1 VSALCRHFGTCGGCT
16 LQDMPPDAY
25 RARKRDAVVQ
35 VLHHAGIE
43 AEVAPVVAVP
53 PGTRRRAVLNVAK
66 RAGKIEAGFH
76 PLRSHSIVDMHECLV
91 LTPGL
96 FALTAAL
103 RIAMLPI
110 LADGQDAE
118 VRATDAD
125 NGLDIA
131 FRAEAKLTPALTAAL
146 AKAAVT
152 LKAIRITWNAK
163 LAFESAAPHVRLGKA
178 QVKLPL
184 DTFLQ
189 ASREGETALQTLVL
203 EAVGKAK
210 TVADLFS
217 GCGTFS
223 LPLAERARVHAV
235 EREQGMLDALA
246 AAARATSGLKPVTT
260 EKRDLFKLPVTARE
274 LNRFDAVTLD
284 PPRAGAEAQAREL
297 AASTVS
303 RLAYVSCDAASFAR
317 DAAILANGGYR
328 IGTVTPVDQFLWS
341 SHIELV
347 AVFSRAR

>member
-1 VSALCRHFGTCGGCT
+1 MSALCRHFGTCGGCT
-16 LQDMPPDAY
+16 LQDLAPDVYA
-25 RARKRDAVVQ
+25 ARKRDAVVQ
-35 VLHHAGIE
+35 ALHRAGIA
-43 AEVAPVVAVP
+43 AEIAPVIAVP
-53 PGTRRRAVLNVAK
+53 PRTRRRTVLNVAK
-66 RAGKIEAGFH
+66 RAGRIEVGFH

-91 LTPGL
+91 LTPRL

-103 RIAMLPI
+103 RVAMLPI

-118 VRATDAD
+118 ARATDAD

-131 FRAEAKLTPALTAAL
+131 FRAQAKLTPALTAAL
-146 AKAAVT
+146 AKAAAT
-152 LKAIRITWNAK
+152 LKAIRITWNAR
-163 LAFESAAPHVRLGKA
+163 LAFESAAPQVRLGKA
-178 QVKLPL
+178 DVKLPP

-189 ASREGETALQTLVL
+189 ASRDGEAALQALVMDT
-203 EAVGKAK
+203 VGKAK

-235 EREQGMLDALA
+235 ERDDTMLAALA
-246 AAARATSGLKPVTT
+246 AAARTASGLKPLTT

-274 LNRFDAVTLD
+274 LAKYDAVTLD

-297 AASTVS
+297 AASNVA

-317 DAAILANGGYR
+317 DARILIDGGYK
-328 IGTVTPVDQFLWS
+328 IGPVTPVDQFLWS

-347 AVFSRAR
+347 AAFAR